1 VTNKALTSHPSGV
14 WSFQILRS
22 GSVPSVV
29 LALLLTIGAGL
40 PGFEAQQPQGPIT
53 IMSMTELKAGDRGH
67 YRVTASINHSSIE
80 VMVDTGASVV
90 ALSYEDA
97 QKAGL
102 RPNTL
107 DYSIPVSTANGVVKA
122 ASVKLDRVEIDT
134 VRVENVDAM
143 VLPQGALTG
152 TLLGMSFL
160 SKLDSF
166 KSEDGVLTLKN

>member
-1 VTNKALTSHPSGV
+1 MVKSGLLQSVALA
-14 WSFQILRS
+14 F
-22 GSVPSVV
+22 
-29 LALLLTIGAGL
+29 LLMASAGF
-40 PGFEAQQPQGPIT
+40 PGLEAAQSEQPLQLMAI
-53 IMSMTELKAGDRGH
+53 TELKAGNMGH
-67 YRVTASINHSSIE
+67 YVVKARINKSDID

-102 RPNTL
+102 HPNTL
-107 DYSIPVSTANGVVKA
+107 DFEVPVATANGSVKA
-122 ASVKLDRVEIDT
+122 ARAKLDRVEIDT
-134 VRVENVDAM
+134 VRVDDVDAL
-143 VLPQGALTG
+143 VLPEGALNG

>member
-1 VTNKALTSHPSGV
+1 MV
-14 WSFQILRS
+14 RS
-22 GSVPSVV
+22 GPMPSVV
-29 LALLLTIGAGL
+29 LALLLTAGAGL
-40 PGFEAQQPQGPIT
+40 PGFEAKQPLLPSIQL
-53 IMSMTELKAGDRGH
+53 MAMTELKSGNMGH
-67 YRVTASINHSSIE
+67 YRVTAQINHSNIE

-102 RPNTL
+102 HPNTL
-107 DYSIPVSTANGVVKA
+107 DFNIPVATANGVVNA
-122 ASVKLDRVEIDT
+122 ARVKLDKVEIDT

-143 VLPQGALTG
+143 VLPEGALNG

-166 KSEDGVLTLKN
+166 KSEAGVLTLKN

>member
-1 VTNKALTSHPSGV
+1 MQRYSSSTSVG
-14 WSFQILRS
+14 
-22 GSVPSVV
+22 
-29 LALLLTIGAGL
+29 LALVFLLGGGM
-40 PGFEAQQPQGPIT
+40 PGFEPRFEQPAPLRF
-53 IMSMTELKAGDRGH
+53 MAMTELKAGDRGH
-67 YRVTASINHSSIE
+67 FFVDADINGRSIK
-80 VMVDTGASVV
+80 VLVDTGASAV

-107 DYSIPVSTANGVVKA
+107 DFDVPVSTANGSVNA
-122 ASVKLDRVEIDT
+122 ARAKLDRVEIDT
-134 VRVENVDAM
+134 VRVDNVDAL
-143 VLPQGALTG
+143 VLPTGALNG

>member
-1 VTNKALTSHPSGV
+1 MFKSGV
-14 WSFQILRS
+14 LQSFALAFLLMTSAGFPGLEAAQ
-22 GSVPSVV
+22 SV
-29 LALLLTIGAGL
+29 
-40 PGFEAQQPQGPIT
+40 QPIQL
-53 IMSMTELKAGDRGH
+53 MAMTELKAGNQGH
-67 YRVTASINHSSIE
+67 YIVKARINKSDID

-107 DYSIPVSTANGVVKA
+107 DFDVPVSTANGSVNA
-122 ASVKLDRVEIDT
+122 ARAKLDRVEIDT
-134 VRVENVDAM
+134 VRVDNVDAL
-143 VLPQGALTG
+143 VLPTGALNG

-166 KSEDGVLTLKN
+166 KSEGGVLTLKN

>member
-1 VTNKALTSHPSGV
+1 MV
-14 WSFQILRS
+14 RS
-22 GSVPSVV
+22 GPMPSVV
-29 LALLLTIGAGL
+29 LAVLLTVGAGL
-40 PGFEAQQPQGPIT
+40 PGFEAKQSTVPPIQL
-53 IMSMTELKAGDRGH
+53 MAMTELKSGDMGH
-67 YRVTASINHSSIE
+67 YRVTARINHSEID

-102 RPNTL
+102 HPNTL
-107 DYSIPVSTANGVVKA
+107 DYNIPVSTANGVVNA
-122 ASVKLDRVEIDT
+122 ARAILDKVEIDT

-143 VLPQGALTG
+143 VLPEGALNG

-166 KSEDGVLTLKN
+166 KSEGGVLTLKN